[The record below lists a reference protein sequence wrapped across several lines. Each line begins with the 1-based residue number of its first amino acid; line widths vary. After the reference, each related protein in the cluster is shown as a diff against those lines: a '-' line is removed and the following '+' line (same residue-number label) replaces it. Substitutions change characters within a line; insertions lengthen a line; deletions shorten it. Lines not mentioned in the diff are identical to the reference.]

1 MDEKESVFALITK
14 VSPSPSSNVEADEVD
29 EDYNKREGEE
39 EEDEDEDEE
48 NEEKTRER
56 YKSKYSGSIHP
67 SAFPTFGV
75 NDRRLAATFGKAR
88 NALKPDPKSFLQR
101 SSSVKLNAAE
111 RARRPMIETIENS
124 AREKA
129 RIKAPI
135 PSDRGQLRERVVID
149 RVKKNALDVIL
160 TEGNPQVTKTGDDRL
175 FEEYNRNT
183 RGKVPK
189 YLQEIKK
196 NIAHGNRVV
205 TTPLAHDKE
214 LLTEE
219 ENGEE
224 AVLRQQWLY
233 LNAIHQKLPFVIDT
247 PSKKA
252 RKEECERQLDAI
264 ERRLVLSH

>member
-1 MDEKESVFALITK
+1 
-14 VSPSPSSNVEADEVD
+14 
-29 EDYNKREGEE
+29 
-39 EEDEDEDEE
+39 
-48 NEEKTRER
+48 
-56 YKSKYSGSIHP
+56 
-67 SAFPTFGV
+67 
-75 NDRRLAATFGKAR
+75 
-88 NALKPDPKSFLQR
+88 
-101 SSSVKLNAAE
+101 
-111 RARRPMIETIENS
+111 MIETIEDS

-160 TEGNPQVTKTGDDRL
+160 TEGNPPVTKTGDARL

-189 YLQEIKK
+189 YLQESKK

-233 LNAIHQKLPFVIDT
+233 LNAIYQKLPFVIDT

>member
-1 MDEKESVFALITK
+1 MDEKESVLALITK

-29 EDYNKREGEE
+29 EDYKKREGEE

-48 NEEKTRER
+48 SEEKTRER
-56 YKSKYSGSIHP
+56 YKSKYTGSIHP

-111 RARRPMIETIENS
+111 RARRPMIETIEDS
-124 AREKA
+124 ACEKG

-149 RVKKNALDVIL
+149 RVKKNALDVIF
-160 TEGNPQVTKTGDDRL
+160 TEGNPQVTKIGDARL

-205 TTPLAHDKE
+205 TAPLAHE
-214 LLTEE
+214 EENEE

-224 AVLRQQWLY
+224 AVLRQQWQY
-233 LNAIHQKLPFVIDT
+233 LNAIYQKLPFVIDT

-252 RKEECERQLDAI
+252 RKEECERQLDEI

>member
-29 EDYNKREGEE
+29 EDYKKREGEE
-39 EEDEDEDEE
+39 EEDEDEES
-48 NEEKTRER
+48 EEKTRER
-56 YKSKYSGSIHP
+56 YKSKYTGSIHP

-111 RARRPMIETIENS
+111 RARRPMGETIEDS

-149 RVKKNALDVIL
+149 RVKKNALDVIF
-160 TEGNPQVTKTGDDRL
+160 TEGNPQVTKTGNARL
-175 FEEYNRNT
+175 FEEYNRKT

-196 NIAHGNRVV
+196 SIAHGNRVV

-233 LNAIHQKLPFVIDT
+233 LNAIYQKLPFVIDT

>member
-29 EDYNKREGEE
+29 EDDNKQEGIEEE
-39 EEDEDEDEE
+39 EEDEES
-48 NEEKTRER
+48 EEKTRKR

-75 NDRRLAATFGKAR
+75 NDRRLAAKFGKAR

-101 SSSVKLNAAE
+101 NPSVKLTAAE
-111 RARRPMIETIENS
+111 RARRPMIETIEDS

-160 TEGNPQVTKTGDDRL
+160 TEGNPKVTKTGDDRL

-196 NIAHGNRVV
+196 SIAHDNRVV

-219 ENGEE
+219 ENGEV

-233 LNAIHQKLPFVIDT
+233 LNAIYQKLPFVIDT

-252 RKEECERQLDAI
+252 RKEECERHLDAI

>member
-29 EDYNKREGEE
+29 EDYKKREGEE
-39 EEDEDEDEE
+39 EEDEE

-56 YKSKYSGSIHP
+56 YKSKYTGSIHP

-101 SSSVKLNAAE
+101 SSSVKLTASE
-111 RARRPMIETIENS
+111 RARRPMIETIEDS

-160 TEGNPQVTKTGDDRL
+160 TEGNPPVTKTCDDRL
-175 FEEYNRNT
+175 FEVYNRNT

-196 NIAHGNRVV
+196 NIAHDNRVV
-205 TTPLAHDKE
+205 TAPLAH
-214 LLTEE
+214 EE
-219 ENGEE
+219 ENEEENDEE
-224 AVLRQQWLY
+224 AVLRQQWQY
-233 LNAIHQKLPFVIDT
+233 LNAIYQKLPFVIDT

>member
-29 EDYNKREGEE
+29 GDDNKREGEE
-39 EEDEDEDEE
+39 EEDEDEES
-48 NEEKTRER
+48 EEKTRER

-101 SSSVKLNAAE
+101 SSSVKLTADD
-111 RARRPMIETIENS
+111 RARRPVIETIEDS

-160 TEGNPQVTKTGDDRL
+160 TEGNPQVMKTGDDRL

-196 NIAHGNRVV
+196 SIAHDNYVV
-205 TTPLAHDKE
+205 TTPLTHDKE

-224 AVLRQQWLY
+224 AVLRQHWLY
-233 LNAIHQKLPFVIDT
+233 LNAIYQKLPFVIDT

-252 RKEECERQLDAI
+252 RKEKCERQLDAI

>member
-29 EDYNKREGEE
+29 EDYKKREGEE
-39 EEDEDEDEE
+39 EEEEDEE

-101 SSSVKLNAAE
+101 SSSVKLTASE
-111 RARRPMIETIENS
+111 RARRPMIETIEDS

-160 TEGNPQVTKTGDDRL
+160 TEGNPPVTKTCDDRL
-175 FEEYNRNT
+175 FEVYNRNT

-196 NIAHGNRVV
+196 NIAHDNRVV
-205 TTPLAHDKE
+205 TAPLAH
-214 LLTEE
+214 EE
-219 ENGEE
+219 ENDEE
-224 AVLRQQWLY
+224 AVLRQQWQY
-233 LNAIHQKLPFVIDT
+233 LNAIYQKLPFVIDT

-252 RKEECERQLDAI
+252 RKEECERKLDAI

>member
-29 EDYNKREGEE
+29 EDYKKREGEE
-39 EEDEDEDEE
+39 EEDEDEES
-48 NEEKTRER
+48 EEKTRER
-56 YKSKYSGSIHP
+56 YKSKYTGSIHP

-111 RARRPMIETIENS
+111 RARRPMIETIEDS

-149 RVKKNALDVIL
+149 RVKKNALDVIF
-160 TEGNPQVTKTGDDRL
+160 TEGNPQVTKTGDARL

-196 NIAHGNRVV
+196 NIAHDNRVV
-205 TTPLAHDKE
+205 TAPLAH
-214 LLTEE
+214 EE
-219 ENGEE
+219 ENEEENDEE
-224 AVLRQQWLY
+224 AVLRQQWQY
-233 LNAIHQKLPFVIDT
+233 LNAIYQKLPFVIDT

>member
-29 EDYNKREGEE
+29 EDYKKREGEE
-39 EEDEDEDEE
+39 EEEEDEE

-101 SSSVKLNAAE
+101 SSSVKLTASE
-111 RARRPMIETIENS
+111 RARRPMIETIEDS

-149 RVKKNALDVIL
+149 RVKKNALDVIF
-160 TEGNPQVTKTGDDRL
+160 TEGNPQVTKIGDARL

-196 NIAHGNRVV
+196 NIAHDNRVV
-205 TTPLAHDKE
+205 TAPLAH
-214 LLTEE
+214 EE
-219 ENGEE
+219 ENEEENDEE
-224 AVLRQQWLY
+224 AVLRQQWQY
-233 LNAIHQKLPFVIDT
+233 LNAIYQKLPFVIDT

-252 RKEECERQLDAI
+252 RKEECERKLDAI

>member
-14 VSPSPSSNVEADEVD
+14 VSSSPSSNVEADEVD
-29 EDYNKREGEE
+29 EDYKKREGEE
-39 EEDEDEDEE
+39 EEDEDEE

-111 RARRPMIETIENS
+111 RARRPMIETIEDS

-149 RVKKNALDVIL
+149 RVKKNALDVIF
-160 TEGNPQVTKTGDDRL
+160 TEGNPQVTKIGDARL

-205 TTPLAHDKE
+205 TAPLAHE
-214 LLTEE
+214 EENEE

-224 AVLRQQWLY
+224 AVLRQQWQY
-233 LNAIHQKLPFVIDT
+233 LNAIYQKLPFVIDT

>member
-39 EEDEDEDEE
+39 EEDEDEE

-75 NDRRLAATFGKAR
+75 NDRRVAATFGKAR

-101 SSSVKLNAAE
+101 SSSVKLNAAV
-111 RARRPMIETIENS
+111 RARQPMIETIEDS

-160 TEGNPQVTKTGDDRL
+160 TEGNPPVTKTCDDRL

-205 TTPLAHDKE
+205 TAPLAHE
-214 LLTEE
+214 EENEE

-224 AVLRQQWLY
+224 AVLRQQWQY
-233 LNAIHQKLPFVIDT
+233 LNAIYQKLPFVIDT

-252 RKEECERQLDAI
+252 RKEECERQLDEI

>member
-29 EDYNKREGEE
+29 EDYKKREGEE
-39 EEDEDEDEE
+39 EEEEDEE

-111 RARRPMIETIENS
+111 RARRPMIETIKDS

-149 RVKKNALDVIL
+149 RVKKNALDVIF
-160 TEGNPQVTKTGDDRL
+160 TEGNPQVTKTGNARL
-175 FEEYNRNT
+175 FEEYNRKT

-196 NIAHGNRVV
+196 NIAHDNRVV
-205 TTPLAHDKE
+205 TAPLAH
-214 LLTEE
+214 EE
-219 ENGEE
+219 ENEEENDEE
-224 AVLRQQWLY
+224 AVLRQQWQY
-233 LNAIHQKLPFVIDT
+233 LNAIYQKLPFVIDT

>member
-29 EDYNKREGEE
+29 EDYKKREGEE
-39 EEDEDEDEE
+39 EEEEDEE

-101 SSSVKLNAAE
+101 SSSVKLTASE
-111 RARRPMIETIENS
+111 RARRPMIETIEDS

-149 RVKKNALDVIL
+149 RVKKNALDVIF
-160 TEGNPQVTKTGDDRL
+160 TEGNPQVTKTGNARL
-175 FEEYNRNT
+175 FEEYNRKT

-196 NIAHGNRVV
+196 NIAHDNRVV
-205 TTPLAHDKE
+205 TAPLAH
-214 LLTEE
+214 EE
-219 ENGEE
+219 ENEEENDEE
-224 AVLRQQWLY
+224 AVLRQQWQY
-233 LNAIHQKLPFVIDT
+233 LNAIYQKLPFVIDT

>member
-39 EEDEDEDEE
+39 EEEEDEE

-75 NDRRLAATFGKAR
+75 NDRRVAATFGKAR

-111 RARRPMIETIENS
+111 RARQPMIETIEDS

-149 RVKKNALDVIL
+149 RVKKNALDVIF
-160 TEGNPQVTKTGDDRL
+160 TEGNPKVTKTGDDRL

-196 NIAHGNRVV
+196 NIAHDNRVV
-205 TTPLAHDKE
+205 TAPLAHDKE

-219 ENGEE
+219 ENGEV

-233 LNAIHQKLPFVIDT
+233 LNAIYQKLPFVIDT

>member
-29 EDYNKREGEE
+29 EDYKKREGEE
-39 EEDEDEDEE
+39 EEEEDEE

-101 SSSVKLNAAE
+101 SSSVKLTASE
-111 RARRPMIETIENS
+111 RARRPMIETIEDS

-160 TEGNPQVTKTGDDRL
+160 TEGNPPVTKTCDDRL
-175 FEEYNRNT
+175 FEVYNRNT

-196 NIAHGNRVV
+196 NIAHDNRVV
-205 TTPLAHDKE
+205 TAPLAH
-214 LLTEE
+214 EE
-219 ENGEE
+219 ENEEENDEE
-224 AVLRQQWLY
+224 AVLRQQWQY
-233 LNAIHQKLPFVIDT
+233 LNAIYQKLPFVIDT

>member
-29 EDYNKREGEE
+29 EDYKKREGEE
-39 EEDEDEDEE
+39 EEEEDEE

-111 RARRPMIETIENS
+111 RARRPMIETIKDS

-160 TEGNPQVTKTGDDRL
+160 TEGNPPVTKTCDDRL
-175 FEEYNRNT
+175 FEVYNRNT

-196 NIAHGNRVV
+196 NIAHDNRVV
-205 TTPLAHDKE
+205 TAPLAHE
-214 LLTEE
+214 EENEE

-224 AVLRQQWLY
+224 AVLRQQWQY
-233 LNAIHQKLPFVIDT
+233 LNAIYQKLPFVIDT

>member
-29 EDYNKREGEE
+29 EDDNKQEGIE
-39 EEDEDEDEE
+39 EEDEES
-48 NEEKTRER
+48 EEKTRKR

-75 NDRRLAATFGKAR
+75 NDRRLAAKFGKAR

-101 SSSVKLNAAE
+101 NPSVKLTAAE
-111 RARRPMIETIENS
+111 RARRPMIETIEDS

-160 TEGNPQVTKTGDDRL
+160 TEGNPKVTKTGDDRL

-196 NIAHGNRVV
+196 SIAHDYRVV
-205 TTPLAHDKE
+205 TTPSAHDKE

-219 ENGEE
+219 ENGEV

-233 LNAIHQKLPFVIDT
+233 LNAIYQKLPFVIDT

-252 RKEECERQLDAI
+252 RKEECERHLDAI

>member
-39 EEDEDEDEE
+39 EEDEDEE

-101 SSSVKLNAAE
+101 SSSVKLTASE
-111 RARRPMIETIENS
+111 RARRPMIETIEDS

-135 PSDRGQLRERVVID
+135 PSDRGQLRERVIID
-149 RVKKNALDVIL
+149 RVKKNALDVIF
-160 TEGNPQVTKTGDDRL
+160 TEGNPKVTKTGDDRL

-196 NIAHGNRVV
+196 NIAHDNRVV
-205 TTPLAHDKE
+205 TAPLAHE
-214 LLTEE
+214 EENEE

-224 AVLRQQWLY
+224 AVLRQQWQY
-233 LNAIHQKLPFVIDT
+233 LNAIYQKLPFVIDT

-252 RKEECERQLDAI
+252 RKEECEGQLDAI

>member
-29 EDYNKREGEE
+29 EDYKKREGEE
-39 EEDEDEDEE
+39 EEEEDEE

-111 RARRPMIETIENS
+111 RARRPMIETIEDS

-160 TEGNPQVTKTGDDRL
+160 TEGNPPVTKTCDDRL
-175 FEEYNRNT
+175 FEVYNRNT

-196 NIAHGNRVV
+196 NIAHDNRVV
-205 TTPLAHDKE
+205 TAPLAH
-214 LLTEE
+214 EE
-219 ENGEE
+219 ENEEENDEE
-224 AVLRQQWLY
+224 AVLRQQWQY
-233 LNAIHQKLPFVIDT
+233 LNAIYQKLPFVIDT